1 MSQKS
6 TEQNV
11 KDVINASSRAIS
23 KDKDL
28 NLEVNY
34 LQQVAEPGH
43 NLQENIESI
52 QLSRGDADRQ
62 ALLQKYKLLEKPLK
76 RTGISELDFL
86 LKDFEAVRS
95 EILGSKEFLGVKQN
109 LRNLF
114 LKNLS
119 QQTVESK
126 QDALKIAVEISLKNK
141 LLKQKNNK
149 LEEVFLK
156 PWEKAL
162 SEVESDFKLAEKY
175 ITDKEKFNKY
185 LISLFKKLGF
195 EFEDPEQEE
204 PKSDTE
210 EENED
215 NEEDGASDQEQED
228 QPDNDASEVDDES
241 ETEIED
247 FEIEEGDVDD
257 TEDWVENRSKLEEL
271 IALNQNQEYKV
282 FCRDF
287 DEVVDADN
295 LCSSEE
301 LKRLR
306 DRLDQLIDPSKSVVA
321 KLANR
326 LQRLLLAQQRRS
338 WEFDKEEGILDS
350 SKLHKIITDP
360 LTPLSFKTEK
370 ETSFK
375 DTVLTML
382 VDSSGSMRGRSMTT
396 AAISADIIGSTLDK
410 CNIKTEI
417 LGFTTK
423 HWKGG
428 DSRKLWVECGK
439 PSSPGRLNDL
449 RHIIFKPADLAW
461 RRAKKN
467 LGLMLREGLLKENVD
482 GEALLWASSRLMKR
496 PEQRKILMVISDG
509 APVDDSTLS
518 TNSTSYLDNHLK
530 QVISEIENRTELE
543 LIAIGIGPLLR
554 YLRILLGQLWTN
566 VISKLKYLV
575 LQRSIGKV
583 ETLENFGL
591 NAGNQVLLAG
601 LMT

>member
-6 TEQNV
+6 KDQNV

-23 KDKDL
+23 KDK
-28 NLEVNY
+28 NLHIEVSYN
-34 LQQVAEPGH
+34 QAIAGPEH
-43 NLQENIESI
+43 NVQENLKSI
-52 QLSRGDADRQ
+52 QLSRGDADKQ
-62 ALLQKYKLLEKPLK
+62 ALLQKYKLIERPLK
-76 RTGISELDFL
+76 DTGNSELDYL
-86 LKDFEAVRS
+86 LRDFEVIRA
-95 EILGSKEFLGVKQN
+95 EILGSKDFLGVKQN

-114 LKNLS
+114 LESLS
-119 QQTVESK
+119 RQTIESK
-126 QDALKIAVEISLKNK
+126 EEALKIAVEINLKNK
-141 LLKQKNNK
+141 ILKQKNNK
-149 LEEVFLK
+149 LEEVFIK
-156 PWEKAL
+156 PWEKLL
-162 SEVESDFKLAEKY
+162 SEVEPEFKLAKKY
-175 ITDKEKFNKY
+175 LNDKEKFNEH
-185 LISLFKKLGF
+185 LISLFEKLGF
-195 EFEDPEQEE
+195 EFENPEIED
-204 PKSDTE
+204 PKSDSE
-210 EENED
+210 ED
-215 NEEDGASDQEQED
+215 NEDDDEDSSSEQEQE
-228 QPDNDASEVDDES
+228 QEPDNDSSEVDDDS

-247 FEIEEGDVDD
+247 FEVEDGDVDD
-257 TEDWVENRSKLEEL
+257 TDDWVENRSKLEEL

-282 FCRDF
+282 FCKDF
-287 DEVVDADN
+287 DEIVDANN

-306 DRLDQLIDPSKSVVA
+306 DRLDQLIDPSKSVIS

-439 PSSPGRLNDL
+439 PSTPGRLNDL

-530 QVISEIENRTELE
+530 QVISEIENKTELE
-543 LIAIGIGPLLR
+543 LIAIGIGHDVTKYYKKAVTIHR
-554 YLRILLGQLWTN
+554 AEELGNVMLEQLTDLF
-566 VISKLKYLV
+566 KEK
-575 LQRSIGKV
+575 
-583 ETLENFGL
+583 
-591 NAGNQVLLAG
+591 
-601 LMT
+601 

>member
-1 MSQKS
+1 LSQKS

-11 KDVINASSRAIS
+11 KDVINATSRAIS

-34 LQQVAEPGH
+34 LQQVPEAGH

-119 QQTVESK
+119 QQTIESK

-175 ITDKEKFNKY
+175 LTDKEKFNEY

-215 NEEDGASDQEQED
+215 NEEDGSSDQEQED

-306 DRLDQLIDPSKSVVA
+306 DRLDQLIDPSKSVIA

-350 SKLHKIITDP
+350 SRLHKIITDP

-543 LIAIGIGPLLR
+543 LIAIGIGHDVTKYYKKAVTIHR
-554 YLRILLGQLWTN
+554 AEELGNVMLEQLTDLFQE
-566 VISKLKYLV
+566 K
-575 LQRSIGKV
+575 
-583 ETLENFGL
+583 
-591 NAGNQVLLAG
+591 
-601 LMT
+601 

>member
-119 QQTVESK
+119 QQTIESK

-156 PWEKAL
+156 PWKKAL

-175 ITDKEKFNKY
+175 LTDKEKFNEY

-195 EFEDPEQEE
+195 DFEDPEQEE
-204 PKSDTE
+204 PKSDSE

-215 NEEDGASDQEQED
+215 NEEDGTSDQEQED

-287 DEVVDADN
+287 DEVVDANN

-306 DRLDQLIDPSKSVVA
+306 DRLDQLIDPSKSVIA

-543 LIAIGIGPLLR
+543 LIAIGIGHDVTKYYKKAVTIHR
-554 YLRILLGQLWTN
+554 AEELGNVMLEQLTDLFQE
-566 VISKLKYLV
+566 K
-575 LQRSIGKV
+575 
-583 ETLENFGL
+583 
-591 NAGNQVLLAG
+591 
-601 LMT
+601 

>member
-28 NLEVNY
+28 NLEVSF

-76 RTGISELDFL
+76 RTGNSELDFL

-175 ITDKEKFNKY
+175 LTDKEKFNEY

-215 NEEDGASDQEQED
+215 NEEDGTSDQEQED
-228 QPDNDASEVDDES
+228 QPDNDSSEVDDES
-241 ETEIED
+241 ETQIED

-306 DRLDQLIDPSKSVVA
+306 DRLDQLIDPSKSVIA

-543 LIAIGIGPLLR
+543 LIAIGIGHDVTKYYKKAVTIHR
-554 YLRILLGQLWTN
+554 AEELGNVMLEQLTDLFQE
-566 VISKLKYLV
+566 K
-575 LQRSIGKV
+575 
-583 ETLENFGL
+583 
-591 NAGNQVLLAG
+591 
-601 LMT
+601 

>member
-62 ALLQKYKLLEKPLK
+62 ALLQKYRLLEEPLK

-86 LKDFEAVRS
+86 LKDFESVRS

-119 QQTVESK
+119 QQTIESK

-156 PWEKAL
+156 PWKKAL
-162 SEVESDFKLAEKY
+162 SEVEPDFKLAEKY
-175 ITDKEKFNKY
+175 LTDKEKFNEY

-215 NEEDGASDQEQED
+215 NEEDGTSDQEQED
-228 QPDNDASEVDDES
+228 QPDKDASEEDDES

-306 DRLDQLIDPSKSVVA
+306 DRLDQLIDPSKSVIA

-543 LIAIGIGPLLR
+543 LIAIGIGHDVTKYYKKAVTIHR
-554 YLRILLGQLWTN
+554 AEELGNVMLEQLTDLFQE
-566 VISKLKYLV
+566 K
-575 LQRSIGKV
+575 
-583 ETLENFGL
+583 
-591 NAGNQVLLAG
+591 
-601 LMT
+601 

>member
-1 MSQKS
+1 LSQKS

-43 NLQENIESI
+43 NFQENIESI

-119 QQTVESK
+119 QQTIESK

-175 ITDKEKFNKY
+175 LTDKEKFNEY

-195 EFEDPEQEE
+195 EFEEPEQEE

-306 DRLDQLIDPSKSVVA
+306 DRLDQLIDPSKSVIA

-543 LIAIGIGPLLR
+543 LIAIGIGHDVTKYYKKAVTIHR
-554 YLRILLGQLWTN
+554 AEELGNVMLEQLTDLFQE
-566 VISKLKYLV
+566 K
-575 LQRSIGKV
+575 
-583 ETLENFGL
+583 
-591 NAGNQVLLAG
+591 
-601 LMT
+601 

>member
-1 MSQKS
+1 LSQKS

-76 RTGISELDFL
+76 RTGNSELDFL

-119 QQTVESK
+119 QQTIESK

-175 ITDKEKFNKY
+175 LTDKEKFNDY

-195 EFEDPEQEE
+195 EFEEPEQEE

-215 NEEDGASDQEQED
+215 NEEDGTSDQEQED
-228 QPDNDASEVDDES
+228 QPDNDSSEVDDES

-306 DRLDQLIDPSKSVVA
+306 DRLDQLIDPSKSVIA

-543 LIAIGIGPLLR
+543 LIAIGIGHDVTKYYKKAVTIHR
-554 YLRILLGQLWTN
+554 AEELGNVMLEQLTDLFQE
-566 VISKLKYLV
+566 K
-575 LQRSIGKV
+575 
-583 ETLENFGL
+583 
-591 NAGNQVLLAG
+591 
-601 LMT
+601 

>member
-6 TEQNV
+6 AEQNV

-28 NLEVNY
+28 NLEVNF

-76 RTGISELDFL
+76 RTGNSELDFL

-126 QDALKIAVEISLKNK
+126 QEALKIAVEISLKNK

-149 LEEVFLK
+149 LEQVFLK

-175 ITDKEKFNKY
+175 LTDKEKFNEY

-204 PKSDTE
+204 PKSDSE

-215 NEEDGASDQEQED
+215 NEEDGTSDQEQED

-306 DRLDQLIDPSKSVVA
+306 DRLDQLIDPSKSVIA

-543 LIAIGIGPLLR
+543 LIAIGIGHDVTKYYKKAVTIHR
-554 YLRILLGQLWTN
+554 AEELGNVMLEQLTDLFQE
-566 VISKLKYLV
+566 K
-575 LQRSIGKV
+575 
-583 ETLENFGL
+583 
-591 NAGNQVLLAG
+591 
-601 LMT
+601 

>member
-43 NLQENIESI
+43 NFQENIESI

-76 RTGISELDFL
+76 RTGNSELDFL

-119 QQTVESK
+119 QQTIESK

-156 PWEKAL
+156 PWETAL

-175 ITDKEKFNKY
+175 LTDKEKFNEY

-195 EFEDPEQEE
+195 EFEEPEQEE

-215 NEEDGASDQEQED
+215 NEEDGTSDKEQED
-228 QPDNDASEVDDES
+228 QPDNDSSEVDDES

-306 DRLDQLIDPSKSVVA
+306 DRLDQLIDPSKSVIA

-543 LIAIGIGPLLR
+543 LIAIGIGHDVTKYYKKAVTIHR
-554 YLRILLGQLWTN
+554 AEELGNVMLEQLTDLFQE
-566 VISKLKYLV
+566 K
-575 LQRSIGKV
+575 
-583 ETLENFGL
+583 
-591 NAGNQVLLAG
+591 
-601 LMT
+601 

>member
-1 MSQKS
+1 LSQKS

-11 KDVINASSRAIS
+11 KDVISASSRAIS

-28 NLEVNY
+28 NLDVNY

-62 ALLQKYKLLEKPLK
+62 ALLQKYKLLEKPSK
-76 RTGISELDFL
+76 KTGISELDFL
-86 LKDFEAVRS
+86 LKDFEAIRS

-119 QQTVESK
+119 QQTIESK

-141 LLKQKNNK
+141 LLKQKNDK

-175 ITDKEKFNKY
+175 LTDKEKFNEY

-204 PKSDTE
+204 PNSDTE
-210 EENED
+210 EENDD
-215 NEEDGASDQEQED
+215 NEEDGSSDQEQED

-247 FEIEEGDVDD
+247 FEIEEGDVED

-287 DEVVDADN
+287 DEVVDAYN

-306 DRLDQLIDPSKSVVA
+306 DRLDQLIDPSKSVIA

-449 RHIIFKPADLAW
+449 RHIVFKPADLAW

-530 QVISEIENRTELE
+530 QVISEIESRTELE
-543 LIAIGIGPLLR
+543 LIAIGIGHDVTKYYKKAVTIHR
-554 YLRILLGQLWTN
+554 AEELGNVMLEQLTDLFQE
-566 VISKLKYLV
+566 K
-575 LQRSIGKV
+575 
-583 ETLENFGL
+583 
-591 NAGNQVLLAG
+591 
-601 LMT
+601 

>member
-119 QQTVESK
+119 QQTIESK

-156 PWEKAL
+156 PWKKAL

-175 ITDKEKFNKY
+175 LTDKEKFNEY

-195 EFEDPEQEE
+195 EFEEPEQEE

-215 NEEDGASDQEQED
+215 NEEDGTSDQEQED

-461 RRAKKN
+461 RRARKN

-543 LIAIGIGPLLR
+543 LIAIGIGHDVTKYYKKAVTIHR
-554 YLRILLGQLWTN
+554 AEELGNVMLEQLTDLFQE
-566 VISKLKYLV
+566 K
-575 LQRSIGKV
+575 
-583 ETLENFGL
+583 
-591 NAGNQVLLAG
+591 
-601 LMT
+601 

>member
-28 NLEVNY
+28 HLDENY

-43 NLQENIESI
+43 NLRENIESI

-62 ALLQKYKLLEKPLK
+62 ALLQKYKLLEKPSK
-76 RTGISELDFL
+76 KTGISELDFL

-95 EILGSKEFLGVKQN
+95 EILGSRDFLGVKQN

-119 QQTVESK
+119 KQTIESK

-156 PWEKAL
+156 PWGKVL
-162 SEVESDFKLAEKY
+162 SEVESDFKLADEY
-175 ITDKEKFNKY
+175 LSDKEKFNEH

-195 EFEDPEQEE
+195 EFEHPEQEE
-204 PKSDTE
+204 PKSDSE

-215 NEEDGASDQEQED
+215 TDEDSSSDQEEED

-247 FEIEEGDVDD
+247 FEIEEGDVED

-306 DRLDQLIDPSKSVVA
+306 DRLDQLIDPSKSVIA

-482 GEALLWASSRLMKR
+482 GEALLWASSRLIKR

-530 QVISEIENRTELE
+530 QVISEIENKTELE
-543 LIAIGIGPLLR
+543 LIAIGIGHDVTKYYKKAVTIHR
-554 YLRILLGQLWTN
+554 AEELGNVMLEQLTDLFQE
-566 VISKLKYLV
+566 K
-575 LQRSIGKV
+575 
-583 ETLENFGL
+583 
-591 NAGNQVLLAG
+591 
-601 LMT
+601 

>member
-119 QQTVESK
+119 QQTIESK

-156 PWEKAL
+156 PWEKTL

-175 ITDKEKFNKY
+175 LTDKEKFNEY

-195 EFEDPEQEE
+195 EFEEPEQEE

-215 NEEDGASDQEQED
+215 NEEDGTSDQEQED

-241 ETEIED
+241 ETEVED

-543 LIAIGIGPLLR
+543 LIAIGIGHDVTKYYKKAVTIHR
-554 YLRILLGQLWTN
+554 AEELGNVMLEQLTDLFQE
-566 VISKLKYLV
+566 K
-575 LQRSIGKV
+575 
-583 ETLENFGL
+583 
-591 NAGNQVLLAG
+591 
-601 LMT
+601 

>member
-28 NLEVNY
+28 NLDVNY

-43 NLQENIESI
+43 NLRKNIESI

-62 ALLQKYKLLEKPLK
+62 ALLQKYKLLEKPVK
-76 RTGISELDFL
+76 KTGISELDFL
-86 LKDFEAVRS
+86 LKDFEAIRS

-119 QQTVESK
+119 QQTIESK
-126 QDALKIAVEISLKNK
+126 QEALKIAVEISLKNK
-141 LLKQKNNK
+141 LLKQKNDK

-175 ITDKEKFNKY
+175 LADKEKFNEY

-195 EFEDPEQEE
+195 EFEEPEQEE

-215 NEEDGASDQEQED
+215 NEEEGASDQEQED

-241 ETEIED
+241 ESEIED

-306 DRLDQLIDPSKSVVA
+306 DRLDQLIDPSKSVIA

-530 QVISEIENRTELE
+530 QVIAEIENRTELE
-543 LIAIGIGPLLR
+543 LIAIGIGHDVTKYYKKAVTIHR
-554 YLRILLGQLWTN
+554 AEELGNVMLEQLTDLFQE
-566 VISKLKYLV
+566 K
-575 LQRSIGKV
+575 
-583 ETLENFGL
+583 
-591 NAGNQVLLAG
+591 
-601 LMT
+601 